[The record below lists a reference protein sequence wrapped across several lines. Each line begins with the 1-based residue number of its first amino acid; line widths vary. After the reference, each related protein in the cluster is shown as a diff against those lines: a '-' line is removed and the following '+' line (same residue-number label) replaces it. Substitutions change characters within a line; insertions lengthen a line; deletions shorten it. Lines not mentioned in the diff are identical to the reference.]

1 MRLMLVL
8 ALATLALGATAAEAS
23 AAPVKNPLSLELV
36 GTCSDGSHY
45 DAFSPARG
53 HAVIDTLSHGVQV
66 TEQLSVSDPLDEVG
80 GSFSVTGPSYAP
92 LGAKAAVYDD
102 IEELVEAVGAEA
114 RPGDLV
120 LAMSNGSFGGV
131 HDRILKRLAGQG

>member
-8 ALATLALGATAAEAS
+8 ALATLVLGATAAEAS

-36 GTCSDGSHY
+36 GTCSDGSAY

-53 HAVIDTLSHGVQV
+53 HAVIDTLSHSVQV
-66 TEQLSVSDPLDEVG
+66 TEQLSVSDPLNEIG

-92 LGAKAAVYDD
+92 LGAKGLLT
-102 IEELVEAVGAEA
+102 ECVGAVVGTQSVTFTAE
-114 RPGDLV
+114 V
-120 LAMSNGSFGGV
+120 LKTP
-131 HDRILKRLAGQG
+131 I

>member
-8 ALATLALGATAAEAS
+8 ALATLALGATAAEAP

-36 GTCSDGSHY
+36 GTCSDGSAY

-92 LGAKAAVYDD
+92 LGAKGLLT
-102 IEELVEAVGAEA
+102 ECVGAVVGTQSVTFTAE
-114 RPGDLV
+114 V
-120 LAMSNGSFGGV
+120 LKTP
-131 HDRILKRLAGQG
+131 I

>member
-1 MRLMLVL
+1 MRFMLVL

-53 HAVIDTLSHGVQV
+53 HAVIDTLSHSVQV
-66 TEQLSVSDPLDEVG
+66 TEQLSVSDPLNEIG

-92 LGAKAAVYDD
+92 LGAKGLLT
-102 IEELVEAVGAEA
+102 ECVGAVVGTQSVTFTAE
-114 RPGDLV
+114 V
-120 LAMSNGSFGGV
+120 LKTP
-131 HDRILKRLAGQG
+131 I

>member
-36 GTCSDGSHY
+36 GTCSDGSAY

-53 HAVIDTLSHGVQV
+53 HAVIDTLSHSVQV
-66 TEQLSVSDPLDEVG
+66 TEQLSVSDPLNEIG
-80 GSFSVTGPSYAP
+80 GSFSGTGPSYAP
-92 LGAKAAVYDD
+92 LNARGLLT
-102 IEELVEAVGAEA
+102 ECVGAIVGTHFVTFTAE
-114 RPGDLV
+114 V
-120 LAMSNGSFGGV
+120 LKTP
-131 HDRILKRLAGQG
+131 I

>member
-36 GTCSDGSHY
+36 GTCGDGSAY

-53 HAVIDTLSHGVQV
+53 HAVIDTLSHSVQV
-66 TEQLSVSDPLDEVG
+66 TEQLSVNDPLDEIG

-92 LGAKAAVYDD
+92 LGATDLLT
-102 IEELVEAVGAEA
+102 ECVGAVVGTQSVTFTAE
-114 RPGDLV
+114 V
-120 LAMSNGSFGGV
+120 LKTP
-131 HDRILKRLAGQG
+131 I